1 MYEGEI
7 AQAGIGQGYD
17 ATTPLQLLDAYCA
30 LANGGNLWQP
40 QIVDSITNGSTGSVT
55 DIQPVLLNKL
65 PASQQTLETM
75 RLATRAV
82 VTSRHTYDLVDLPI
96 KVAGKTGTAEFG
108 NPDANGVL
116 PYHEWFVGYV
126 PGDPY
131 NGDFTKPDSQ
141 LAVVAF
147 IYGADTWGNVA
158 TEVVKLYLML
168 HFHMIDVPAQAL
180 NPRMPG
186 YIPSWVY
193 RTTNFY
199 GTPNRD

>member
-1 MYEGEI
+1 V
-7 AQAGIGQGYD
+7 Q
-17 ATTPLQLLDAYCA
+17 
-30 LANGGNLWQP
+30 
-40 QIVDSITNGSTGSVT
+40 SITDYTDNVT
-55 DIQPVLLNKL
+55 QVQPKLLNTL

-82 VTSRHTYDLVDLPI
+82 VTTRHTYNLVDLPI

-108 NPDANGVL
+108 NIDKYGRL

-158 TEVVKLYLML
+158 TEVVKYYLML
-168 HFHMIDVPAQAL
+168 HYGLKGDPFSI
-180 NPRMPG
+180 RTPG
-186 YIPSWVY
+186 YIQTWTAK
-193 RTTNFY
+193 RTNFY
-199 GTPNRD
+199 GSPNRD

>member
-1 MYEGEI
+1 MYDGEI

-17 ATTPLQLLDAYCA
+17 VSTPLQLLNAYSA
-30 LANGGNLWQP
+30 LANGGKLWVP
-40 QIVDSITNGSTGSVT
+40 HVVKSVT
-55 DIQPVLLNKL
+55 DAQGNVTPVQPQLIRSL

-82 VTSRHTYDLVDLPI
+82 VTSRHTYNLVDLPI

-108 NPDANGVL
+108 NVDRYGRL
-116 PYHEWFVGYV
+116 PYHEWFVGYT

-147 IYGADTWGNVA
+147 VYGADTWGNVA
-158 TEVVKLYLML
+158 TEIVKYYMML
-168 HFHMIDVPAQAL
+168 HYGLKGDPLSTQT
-180 NPRMPG
+180 PG
-186 YIPSWVY
+186 YINSWTW
-193 RTTNFY
+193 RHTNFY
-199 GTPNRD
+199 GSPTRTD